1 MQGKN
6 KIKSLQLLENSCDTA
21 FFPKNWEIK
30 SELGNSPYESHAT
43 YMYLYIKMKTI
54 RCLELVLKEGRMKD
68 VPRGSAGLKSLC
80 LKHNQRD
87 YRETG

>member
-6 KIKSLQLLENSCDTA
+6 KIKSLQLLENSCDIA
-21 FFPKNWEIK
+21 FFPNGEIK

-43 YMYLYIKMKTI
+43 YFYIKMKTI
-54 RCLELVLKEGRMKD
+54 RCLELVLKGRMKD

-80 LKHNQRD
+80 LKHNHRD
-87 YRETG
+87 YRETA